1 MGKQE
6 AKGQALLAKMRAHRE
21 MLVKKYTAGGTIRF
35 DEAIG
40 LIPLGGNPAVSQ
52 AATTLGGA
60 PVANNGRRE
69 KRVPDLK
76 EDGAVAAAN
85 GRVVL
90 DLDAIKAANIADGVA
105 SGTMMDA
112 LKKRAEGKTI
122 QLFANDAAL
131 RWGSVLLGEV
141 QCMLQIQDDITAA
154 IRNAIF
160 PTFGAIGGANTGLAH
175 SLSAAPC
182 LSGTGDAFTKVG
194 NVVTLTDSAAKFTST
209 MTASAIKI
217 SGATSAANNGT
228 FLITASTPTTVSF
241 TNAAGVA
248 EAFTGTWDFLL
259 VESENLS
266 HRGFAKPANYRGDT
280 DYLANPVSLWAEK
293 DGSRQSMMLL
303 GVNSEIRMWG
313 ENQVIDLN
321 GKRIG
326 AHERPNRIA
335 PFSSIID
342 LSNGHFAG
350 LTTKSAKNAHIY
362 SSQRG
367 GRLARN
373 NHFAI
378 RGHGVDGLL
387 VENVISGDAATLNHG
402 SYFGTAIF
410 NDSKR
415 VVFQS
420 VKQEMLNKAVANTS
434 IALSW
439 YAQLTNSEL
448 FRGYFERSAT
458 WNATG
463 AATYPWMK
471 WDAIAVGAPDTF
483 GNGRTSQFPVI
494 KSEAELVAAGV
505 PAAAAARVR
514 AALLAA
520 ESAHRA
526 SMKLADDTYIQT
538 NTGHGVIGKSFPM
551 VNNIM
556 TEARQIPRSVNLV
569 AQNPISTDEGVRYPD
584 SVAYGFRIGS
594 TEVGVGKLATDRGG
608 QSRDVY
614 LFDCEFSGGHL
625 SPMEATS
632 LGIVGKGPTNT
643 FNGSGLRILGY
654 TNANT
659 DAASLAPA
667 LLLMSKS
674 ALEAAAPAYKLE
686 EKPVDSFDT
695 ATLAV
700 ANAPLAG
707 WTAEQASGLY
717 KGADIQEAGLA
728 AIEAIGLL
736 RRYFTAAAPQA
747 ALSGTDNSAVDVGI
761 LALRRSMMV
770 ALGARTANHVGLK
783 GGYAGD
789 IAITA
794 GVEGASAYEHG
805 EIYPWFVSADGATVT
820 DKDVVL
826 AQAAV
831 AASPI
836 KDRSLS
842 AAYLAAALPAKSDSI
857 YKLKLISAD
866 TFALVTGDSE
876 TPVTYQMCV
885 DLLGFSATSLGSP
898 DDLSAP
904 VQYKLLRNLD
914 GQNHT
919 HKGQFGVRIDQTA
932 DACIKDVE
940 IQGLETADAKKPVQ
954 GLGSMAAQLAFGV
967 NAAENP
973 ASGALDIHAVSINGA
988 TYVEIEDVLIGE
1000 CHAGG
1005 AMFGVRVQGQSSDV
1019 SVEQIQARSLEASAG
1034 GVLAQPF
1041 GDQKVV
1047 GVQIAKG
1054 VRSAKVADVRASDLA
1069 AARPDLAKSVEIEES
1084 DCRLS

>member
-1 MGKQE
+1 MGKRE

-52 AATTLGGA
+52 AAATLGGA
-60 PVANNGRRE
+60 PTVNTGRRE
-69 KRVPDLK
+69 KRIPDLK
-76 EDGAVAAAN
+76 EDGTVAAAN

-154 IRNAIF
+154 IRNGIF
-160 PTFGAIGGANTGLAH
+160 PTFSAVGGANTGLIHA
-175 SLSAAPC
+175 LSAAPV

-209 MTASAIKI
+209 MVASAIQI

-248 EAFTGTWDFLL
+248 EAFAGTWDFLL
-259 VESENLS
+259 VENETLL

-280 DYLANPVSLWAEK
+280 NYLSDPVSLWAEK
-293 DGSRQSMMLL
+293 DASRQSMMLL

-335 PFSSIID
+335 PFSVLID
-342 LSNGHFAG
+342 LANGHFAG

-373 NHFAI
+373 NHFGI

-387 VENVISGDAATLNHG
+387 VENVISGDAATLNQG

-415 VVFQS
+415 IVFQS
-420 VKQEMLNKAVANTS
+420 VKQEMINKAVTNSS

-439 YAQLTNSEL
+439 YAQLANSEL
-448 FRGYFERSAT
+448 FRGYFERAAT
-458 WNATG
+458 WNTTG

-494 KSEAELVAAGV
+494 KSEAELTSAGV

-514 AALLAA
+514 EALLAA

-526 SMKLADDTYIQT
+526 SMKLADDTYMQT
-538 NTGHGVIGKSFPM
+538 NTGHGVIGKAFPM
-551 VNNIM
+551 INSMM

-569 AQNPISTDEGVRYPD
+569 AQNPLSNAEGHRYPD

-594 TEVGVGKLATDRGG
+594 TEEGVGKLSTDRGG
-608 QSRDVY
+608 TSRDVY

-625 SPMEATS
+625 APMEATN
-632 LGIVGKGPTNT
+632 LGIVGKGPAKT

-654 TNANT
+654 TNSNT

-695 ATLAV
+695 AALAV

-707 WTAEQASGLY
+707 WTAAQASGLY

-736 RRYFTAAAPQA
+736 RRYFNAAAPQA
-747 ALSGTDNSAVDVGI
+747 ALAGTDNSAVDVGI

-794 GVEGASAYEHG
+794 GVDGASAYEHG

-842 AAYLAAALPAKSDSI
+842 EAYLAAALPAKSDSI
-857 YKLKLISAD
+857 FKLKLVSAD

-876 TPVTYQMCV
+876 TPVTYQQCV
-885 DLLGFSATSLGSP
+885 DLLGFSATSLGAP
-898 DDLSAP
+898 ADLSAP
-904 VQYKLLRNLD
+904 VQYKLLRNID

-932 DACIKDVE
+932 DACIKDVA
-940 IQGLETADAKKPVQ
+940 IQDLETADAKRPVQ
-954 GLGSMAAQLAFGV
+954 GLGSMATQLAFGV
-967 NAAENP
+967 NAEENP
-973 ASGALDIHAVSINGA
+973 ASGALDLHAVSINGA
-988 TYVEIEDVLIGE
+988 TDVEIEDVLIGE

-1019 SVEQIQARSLEASAG
+1019 SVEQIQARSLEAGVG

-1054 VRSAKVADVRASDLA
+1054 VRSAKVADVRASDLSA
-1069 AARPDLAKSVEIEES
+1069 VRSDLAKSVEIEEP
-1084 DCRLS
+1084 DCRLN